1 MTRNIAVT
9 VRLPGA
15 SNAPTTNTCACSH
28 TRLENNGANFTIS
41 RIRVTGTE
49 SIPHLFW
56 HKSGNQLTNL
66 SLCFQSHPQMDKV
79 ELSAYPNNPAALN
92 AISAQAK
99 CRKAREFSTFLSQ

>member
-79 ELSAYPNNPAALN
+79 ELRGKHLDSLSLTQY
-92 AISAQAK
+92 
-99 CRKAREFSTFLSQ
+99 CRNHHSGN

>member
-79 ELSAYPNNPAALN
+79 ELRGCLKSEELRN
-92 AISAQAK
+92 AIAPK
-99 CRKAREFSTFLSQ
+99 PRRDIG